1 MREQTLHVLQAEETT
16 SARAQWQNQPGVEKA
31 RGKVVVGDAIRGE
44 REAGGRNCVGGG
56 KDFGFLSG

>member
-1 MREQTLHVLQAEETT
+1 MLQAEETA